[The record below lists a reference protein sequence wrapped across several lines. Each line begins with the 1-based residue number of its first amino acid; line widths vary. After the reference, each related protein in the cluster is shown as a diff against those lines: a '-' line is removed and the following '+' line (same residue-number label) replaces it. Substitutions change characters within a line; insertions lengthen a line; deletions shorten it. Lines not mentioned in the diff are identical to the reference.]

1 MKRILAIIAA
11 GVVMMAGTNVFAQN
25 DRGQLAAPVL
35 YGGVG
40 PAIAGSIDFNQL
52 PKAARDFAQK
62 HFKDETVIAC
72 EKEFYDNTY
81 EVEFSDG
88 TDIEFDAQGNW
99 VEIDAGR
106 RKVLPEKIVKK
117 LLPDKARH
125 ELERRKVIAHV
136 ESVKRYDA
144 GYKVEIRNAK
154 YDDFRFAKDG
164 KLLGISD

>member
-62 HFKDETVIAC
+62 HFKDETVIAVSI
-72 EKEFYDNTY
+72 N
-81 EVEFSDG
+81 
-88 TDIEFDAQGNW
+88 
-99 VEIDAGR
+99 
-106 RKVLPEKIVKK
+106 
-117 LLPDKARH
+117 
-125 ELERRKVIAHV
+125 
-136 ESVKRYDA
+136 
-144 GYKVEIRNAK
+144 
-154 YDDFRFAKDG
+154 
-164 KLLGISD
+164 

>member
-99 VEIDAGR
+99 RLMPDAAR
-106 RKVLPEKIVKK
+106 FCLKK
-117 LLPDKARH
+117 LSRNYCLTKPDMS
-125 ELERRKVIAHV
+125 L
-136 ESVKRYDA
+136 
-144 GYKVEIRNAK
+144 NAE
-154 YDDFRFAKDG
+154 
-164 KLLGISD
+164 KL